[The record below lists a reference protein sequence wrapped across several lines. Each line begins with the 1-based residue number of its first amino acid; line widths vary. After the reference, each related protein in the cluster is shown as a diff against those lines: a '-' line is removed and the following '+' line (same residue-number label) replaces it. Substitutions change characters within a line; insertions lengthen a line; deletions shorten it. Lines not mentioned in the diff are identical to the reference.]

1 MRVYRPTSADDF
13 LRLSESLRAR
23 EPFRTNL
30 MGSVATSIATG
41 NATYLEYFWWVVQD
55 DSGEVTGIA
64 MRTAPH
70 GLVLSP
76 MPEEAAAAVARD
88 VSIIDDTLPD
98 VAGPTEVVAAFLDEY
113 KRANSEGSLRAT
125 RLEGRQL
132 LYALGDLVSVNV
144 SGSMI
149 RAVPDDFDFVLNWY
163 EEFDREAKLHM
174 PNLSSSVRS
183 ILERDSL
190 RFWLVD
196 GERVSMAGFS
206 SLVETP
212 SGTVG
217 RIGPVYTPAQHRRK
231 GYAGGLTAALSQELL
246 DLGAKAMLY
255 ADASNS
261 TSNGV
266 YQRIGFEQIDQ
277 NEKVEFLANNA

>member
-1 MRVYRPTSADDF
+1 MRVFRPTTADDF

-30 MGSVATSIATG
+30 MGSVATSVATG
-41 NATYLEYFWWVVQD
+41 NSTYLEYFWWVVED

-76 MPEEAAAAVARD
+76 MPADAAAAVARD

-98 VAGPTEVVAAFLDEY
+98 VAGPTAVVAAFLDEY
-113 KRANSEGSLRAT
+113 KLTNSEGSLRVS

-132 LYALGDLVSVNV
+132 LYALGELISVNV

-149 RAVPDDFDFVLNWY
+149 HAVPNDFDFVLNWY

-183 ILERDSL
+183 ILGRNSL
-190 RFWLVD
+190 RFWIVD

-212 SGTVG
+212 SGTVA
-217 RIGPVYTPAQHRRK
+217 RIGPVYTPTQHRRK

-246 DLGAKAMLY
+246 DLGAKVMLY
-255 ADASNS
+255 TDAANP

-266 YQRIGFEQIDQ
+266 YQRIGFVQIDQ
-277 NEKVEFLANNA
+277 NEKVEFLGNNV

>member
-1 MRVYRPTSADDF
+1 MRVLRPTTADDF

-23 EPFRTNL
+23 EPFRTNI

-41 NATYLEYFWWVVQD
+41 NATYLEYFWWVVED

-76 MPEEAAAAVARD
+76 MPAEAAAAIARV
-88 VSIIDDTLPD
+88 VSIIDDILPD
-98 VAGPTEVVAAFLDEY
+98 VAGPTAVVATFLNEY
-113 KRANSEGSLRAT
+113 KRTNSEGSLRAS
-125 RLEGRQL
+125 RLEGQQL
-132 LYALGDLVSVNV
+132 LYALGELVSVDI

-149 RAVPDDFDFVLNWY
+149 RAVPEDFDFVLNWY
-163 EEFDREAKLHM
+163 EEFDREARLHM
-174 PNLSSSVRS
+174 PDLSSSVRS
-183 ILERDSL
+183 ILGRNSL
-190 RFWLVD
+190 RFWVVD
-196 GERVSMAGFS
+196 NERVSMAGFAP
-206 SLVETP
+206 LVETP

-217 RIGPVYTPAQHRRK
+217 RIGPVYTPVQHRRK

-246 DLGAKAMLY
+246 DLGAKVMLY
-255 ADASNS
+255 TDAANP

-277 NEKVEFLANNA
+277 NEKVAFLAADV

>member
-1 MRVYRPTSADDF
+1 MRVFRPTSADEF
-13 LRLSESLRAR
+13 LRQSESLRAR

-30 MGSVATSIATG
+30 MGSVATSVATG
-41 NATYLEYFWWVVQD
+41 NATYLEYFWWVVED

-76 MPEEAAAAVARD
+76 MPPEAALELAREVA
-88 VSIIDDTLPD
+88 ILDDTLPD
-98 VAGPTEVVAAFLDEY
+98 VAGPPEVVASFLDEY
-113 KRANSEGSLRAT
+113 KRTNSEGSLRDS

-132 LYALGDLVSVNV
+132 LYALGELISVKV
-144 SGSMI
+144 SGSMVN
-149 RAVPDDFDFVLNWY
+149 AVPQDFEFVLNWY
-163 EEFDREAKLHM
+163 EEFARDAQLHM
-174 PNLSSSVRS
+174 PNPAGSVQSALGRN
-183 ILERDSL
+183 SL
-190 RFWLVD
+190 RFWVVD
-196 GERVSMAGFS
+196 GERVSMAGFAP
-206 SLVETP
+206 LVETP

-217 RIGPVYTPAQHRRK
+217 RIGPVYTPAQYRRK

-246 DLGAKAMLY
+246 DLGAKVMLY
-255 ADASNS
+255 TDAANP

-277 NEKVEFLANNA
+277 NEKIEFLATNV